1 MNTQTPDNE
10 NAWWSRGLMAGNGL
24 DGINITIEN
33 SVVTVNAGNVRNMGD
48 ADSSAI
54 EANEINIKNSLV
66 VANGQHWSL
75 APYERYTIDD
85 SLVHQIVR
93 NDNSNESCVYGNYE
107 LASDYTIGKD
117 ETLLVNKDAVLTV
130 GKDTTL
136 TNEGN
141 VVNEGNIQVNVGG
154 TYTGMQP
161 SNKQSKI

>member
-1 MNTQTPDNE
+1 
-10 NAWWSRGLMAGNGL
+10 MAGNGL

-66 VANGQHWSL
+66 VANGQHRSL

-117 ETLLVNKDAVLTV
+117 E
-130 GKDTTL
+130 
-136 TNEGN
+136 
-141 VVNEGNIQVNVGG
+141 
-154 TYTGMQP
+154 P
-161 SNKQSKI
+161 C